1 MKILQRVCLG
11 LFAAL
16 IVSNSLQAH
25 EFWMEPENPSV
36 SVGDTLKI
44 KLRVGQH
51 LKGNQQP
58 YIKSWFEEFQI
69 RDAEGMRPVKGMQG
83 DMSVLQDYK
92 SSITCR
98 AQMICVTAQRN
109 SLSDLSNTKV

>member
-36 SVGDTLKI
+36 SVGDTLKNWRRI
-44 KLRVGQH
+44 GMSCS
-51 LKGNQQP
+51 P
-58 YIKSWFEEFQI
+58 ST
-69 RDAEGMRPVKGMQG
+69 DALLLP
-83 DMSVLQDYK
+83 L
-92 SSITCR
+92 I
-98 AQMICVTAQRN
+98 
-109 SLSDLSNTKV
+109 L